1 MRVVCISIVI
11 SLLQA
16 VTQADVVS
24 AHYSTNWWEALADH
38 IQTVPERTDIDVG
51 REYEVVIGDTD
62 FDLDGDGKIEF
73 TLVRSGGDID
83 EYLDESGTKHYAVS
97 FCDQVTLRLGE
108 GVSVTALSSPTET
121 GTLLDQNTSWLGVDE
136 TNVNGLLF
144 QLDPL
149 SCDTQTGECAA
160 GQIAPTGPFLN
171 GGYFGL
177 SFMNATG
184 GLHYGWVHLEDNE
197 GWNGP
202 NYGHVLAHAYESD
215 AGVGIV
221 VPEPGSVGMI
231 MGGTA
236 ALMLY
241 RRELLRSRKHPDDCR

>member
-24 AHYSTNWWEALADH
+24 THYSTNWWEALADH

-51 REYEVVIGDTD
+51 REIEVVIGDTD
-62 FDLDGDGKIEF
+62 FDLDGDGKVEF
-73 TLVRSGGDID
+73 TLVRSGGDIY
-83 EYLDESGTKHYAVS
+83 EYEPGHYAVS
-97 FCDQVTLRLGE
+97 YCDQVSLRLGE

-136 TNVNGLLF
+136 TNEYGLLF

-149 SCDTQTGECAA
+149 SCDTQTGECVA
-160 GQIAPTGPFLN
+160 GQVAPTGPFLN

-197 GWNGP
+197 GWNGH